1 MLYLF
6 RFTRVIRGLRGA
18 PAPIGVV
25 TVDVLVFPHG
35 IARAPIVHWAV
46 RGDVVGQL
54 EDDVDELEPVNE
66 PVGDRVKSDSCSD
79 ERSRD
84 CCRVVG
90 VSAVVGG
97 ECHRSRDVVL
107 VA

>member
-6 RFTRVIRGLRGA
+6 RFTRVIRGLRVP

-25 TVDVLVFPHG
+25 TVDVLVLPHR
-35 IARAPIVHWAV
+35 ITRAPIVHWAV
-46 RGDVVGQL
+46 LGDVVGQL
-54 EDDVDELEPVNE
+54 EDDIDDLEPVDE
-66 PVGDRVKSDSCSD
+66 PVGDRIETDSCSD

-84 CCRVVG
+84 CRRVVG

>member
-6 RFTRVIRGLRGA
+6 RFTRVIRGLRVP

-25 TVDVLVFPHG
+25 TVDVLVLPHR
-35 IARAPIVHWAV
+35 ITRAPIVHWAV
-46 RGDVVGQL
+46 LGDVVGQL
-54 EDDVDELEPVNE
+54 EDDIDD
-66 PVGDRVKSDSCSD
+66 PVGDRIESDSCSD

-84 CCRVVG
+84 SRRVVG